1 MIDPLLNARLAPLLR
16 RLRWRRLGAGLAGCW
31 AGVALAGLGL
41 LALKRWAPGTAP
53 YALPALGILAVA
65 AFFWTV
71 RHLRRTRPGIN
82 DVAGLIER
90 RHPELKGVLLT
101 AVQQEEDAPGRLN
114 FLQQQV
120 VLGALEASF
129 RGRWRRCFPLWQ
141 VAGAQAA
148 QIASLA
154 LLAVVLWVLR
164 TPGDAASRG
173 STYAALADGR
183 LEITPGDVALE
194 KGDSLVVLA
203 RFGGE
208 APRQVELVV
217 QTSGEVERRLP
228 LIRSLSDPVFGVS
241 IPDVS
246 TDLRY
251 RVVHDGRETREFTVT
266 VFEHPRLERADADL
280 NFPDYTGLEPRRIE
294 DTRRISAVEGTRVDL
309 TLQLNKPVVLAQ
321 LVERTNAAASLSLE
335 VGTNRAVATLVAWP
349 LMRSGRYQLVLTD
362 ADGRT
367 NKAPVAFVFDALP
380 NRIPEVKL
388 TRPRGDQRP
397 SALEEMPF
405 EGTVWDDFGVLRFGL
420 AYAVGGGGSV
430 DVELGTAVPSKE
442 RRSFQHVVRLEDLQ
456 VSPGD
461 LVTWHLWAEDL
472 GPDGA
477 VRITRSDLRFGEI
490 RPFDEIFREGENM
503 EGEGGD
509 QGGGQTPA
517 TRLAELQKQIINA
530 TWRLQR
536 EPGSRDAYV
545 ADATVVRDS
554 QQTALDQAQ
563 EEAADATGP
572 EREGDWALVVRS
584 MEDAVTRLT
593 AALDSP
599 ELLANALTPE
609 QTAYQALM
617 RMQSREVTVT
627 RGRNRGGGGG
637 ESASQRQVDQLDLKQ
652 SEDRYETQSQAR
664 TAQNPEQRAQLQILN
679 RLQELARRQ
688 EDLNERLK
696 ELQAALEEARTEE
709 EREEARRQLKRLQEE
724 QREMLADVDEL
735 QQRMDRPENQSR
747 LADERRR
754 LEETRDE
761 VQRAAEAAAEGAT
774 RQAVASGTRAQ
785 RQLESL
791 RDDLRRQSASQFSE
805 DVRQL
810 RQEARELAQRQEDI
824 ARQLGE
830 AREPGRRTLSETPER
845 QDLARE
851 LEQQRERATR
861 LVGEAT
867 EVAQLA
873 EQAEP
878 LLSQKL
884 EETLR
889 QFQQDDAGLA
899 KQWQQE
905 LAERGQLSQRLYDRL
920 QETSGEPGQIL
931 DMAAELL
938 RLGNFAQADRVE
950 ARAREG
956 IVQLRDGVERA
967 AESVLGDEAEAL
979 RRAAGELDA
988 LTGELERELAGA
1000 GAGQEGEPGDPRGEP
1015 SARGA
1020 GGPGEPASEPARPG
1034 TPSLA
1039 QGPTPPPES
1048 GGPRPGDSPADGQG
1062 GGNPPGPPSPQRG
1075 QRGSQGGSSPFDLL
1089 AGGDD
1094 GGTGGGGPLTGGTF
1108 APWSDRLREVEEL
1121 VESPELRAGVAGA
1134 RERARQMRVEM
1145 RRDLKKPDWA
1155 VVRLEI
1161 LKPLVEVRQQIA
1173 EELARRSSREAL
1185 VPMDRDPVPHRYTEL
1200 VRRYYEELGR
1210 DR

>member
-16 RLRWRRLGAGLAGCW
+16 RLRWRRLGVGLAGCW

-41 LALKRWAPGTAP
+41 LALKRLAPGTAP

-82 DVAGLIER
+82 DLAGLIER

-101 AVQQEEDAPGRLN
+101 AVQQEEDAPGRFN

-129 RGRWRRCFPLWQ
+129 RGRWRRCLPLWQ

-164 TPGDAASRG
+164 TPADAASRG

-246 TDLRY
+246 ADLRY
-251 RVVHDGRETREFTVT
+251 RVAHDGRETREFTVT

-280 NFPDYTGLEPRRIE
+280 HFPDYTGLEPRRIE
-294 DTRRISAVEGTRVDL
+294 DTRRVSAIEGTQLDL
-309 TLQLNKPVVLAQ
+309 TLHLNKPVVSAQ
-321 LVERTNAAASLSLE
+321 LVERTHATALLTLS
-335 VGTNRAVATLVAWP
+335 VGTNRAVATLDAWP
-349 LMRSGRYQLVLTD
+349 LTHSGRYQLVLTD

-367 NKAPVAFVFDALP
+367 NKVPVAFVFEALS
-380 NRIPEVKL
+380 NRVPELKL

-456 VSPGD
+456 ISPGD

-490 RPFDEIFREGENM
+490 RPFDQIFREGENM
-503 EGEGGD
+503 EGEGG
-509 QGGGQTPA
+509 GEGEGGQPPA

-536 EPGSRDAYV
+536 EPGNRDAYE
-545 ADATVVRDS
+545 ADAKVVRDS
-554 QQTALDQAQ
+554 QQAALEQARE
-563 EEAADATGP
+563 EEADAMGP

-584 MEDAVTRLT
+584 MEDAVAQLT
-593 AALDSP
+593 AALGSP
-599 ELLANALTPE
+599 ELLANALIPE
-609 QTAYQALM
+609 QTAYQALA
-617 RMQSREVTVT
+617 RMQAREVTVT
-627 RGRNRGGGGG
+627 RGRSQRGAGG
-637 ESASQRQVDQLDLKQ
+637 ESASQRQLDQLDLKQ

-664 TAQNPEQRAQLQILN
+664 TAQNPEQREQLQILN

-791 RDDLRRQSASQFSE
+791 RDELRRQSASQFSE

-810 RQEARELAQRQEDI
+810 RQEARDLAQRQEDI

-851 LEQQRERATR
+851 LEQQREHPPGRGSDRGGATGRAVSPA
-861 LVGEAT
+861 L
-867 EVAQLA
+867 
-873 EQAEP
+873 P
-878 LLSQKL
+878 
-884 EETLR
+884 
-889 QFQQDDAGLA
+889 
-899 KQWQQE
+899 
-905 LAERGQLSQRLYDRL
+905 
-920 QETSGEPGQIL
+920 
-931 DMAAELL
+931 
-938 RLGNFAQADRVE
+938 E
-950 ARAREG
+950 AR
-956 IVQLRDGVERA
+956 
-967 AESVLGDEAEAL
+967 GDPAPVSTG
-979 RRAAGELDA
+979 RRRLKAVAAG
-988 LTGELERELAGA
+988 
-1000 GAGQEGEPGDPRGEP
+1000 
-1015 SARGA
+1015 
-1020 GGPGEPASEPARPG
+1020 GGR
-1034 TPSLA
+1034 T
-1039 QGPTPPPES
+1039 
-1048 GGPRPGDSPADGQG
+1048 
-1062 GGNPPGPPSPQRG
+1062 
-1075 QRGSQGGSSPFDLL
+1075 
-1089 AGGDD
+1089 
-1094 GGTGGGGPLTGGTF
+1094 
-1108 APWSDRLREVEEL
+1108 W
-1121 VESPELRAGVAGA
+1121 
-1134 RERARQMRVEM
+1134 
-1145 RRDLKKPDWA
+1145 
-1155 VVRLEI
+1155 I
-1161 LKPLVEVRQQIA
+1161 
-1173 EELARRSSREAL
+1173 
-1185 VPMDRDPVPHRYTEL
+1185 
-1200 VRRYYEELGR
+1200 
-1210 DR
+1210 